1 MKGEDSQLSGVGS
14 CNYLIHSLIYISQD
28 AQKWFIKCNRC
39 YNESLLLYFLKF
51 LATFASEKQL
61 ITPIIGNFCSPKF
74 ILGNLEIY
82 GKEAWKRTSI

>member
-1 MKGEDSQLSGVGS
+1 MHKNGLLNV
-14 CNYLIHSLIYISQD
+14 ID
-28 AQKWFIKCNRC
+28 AIMTH
-39 YNESLLLYFLKF
+39 YYSIFLNF

>member
-1 MKGEDSQLSGVGS
+1 MHKNGLLNV
-14 CNYLIHSLIYISQD
+14 ID
-28 AQKWFIKCNRC
+28 AIMSHYYCI
-39 YNESLLLYFLKF
+39 LKIF

-61 ITPIIGNFCSPKF
+61 ITPIIGAVRHFDKIAGNFCSPKF